1 MGLFNFGGVSKNE
14 FEKLLEAYELLYRVA
29 VYNRVAL
36 ICITKEGTENITPEE
51 AAEKLFGRFSIAQV
65 NYIKE
70 LHASVNESADKKQLS
85 SLCLKQM
92 QEKLLINFFQMV
104 KLIFSI
110 YGIII
115 SMP

>member
-36 ICITKEGTENITPEE
+36 ICITKEETENITPEE

-70 LHASVNESADKKQLS
+70 LHASVNESADKIIKQLM
-85 SLCLKQM
+85 LEANARKAVD
-92 QEKLLINFFQMV
+92 KLFPN
-104 KLIFSI
+104 
-110 YGIII
+110 G
-115 SMP
+115 